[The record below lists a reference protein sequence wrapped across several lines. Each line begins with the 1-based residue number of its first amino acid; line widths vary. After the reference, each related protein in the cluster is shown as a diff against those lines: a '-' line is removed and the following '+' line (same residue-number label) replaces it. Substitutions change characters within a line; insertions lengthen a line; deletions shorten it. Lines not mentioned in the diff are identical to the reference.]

1 MVWLEIEL
9 RILIKVKKS
18 LSMIVSNLSVFFG
31 DFRNILKVFELLL
44 NFIDISFLNEIY
56 APFSFERRNY

>member
-31 DFRNILKVFELLL
+31 DFRNILKVFGLLL
-44 NFIDISFLNEIY
+44 NFTDMSFLNEIY
-56 APFSFERRNY
+56 TPFSFETRNY